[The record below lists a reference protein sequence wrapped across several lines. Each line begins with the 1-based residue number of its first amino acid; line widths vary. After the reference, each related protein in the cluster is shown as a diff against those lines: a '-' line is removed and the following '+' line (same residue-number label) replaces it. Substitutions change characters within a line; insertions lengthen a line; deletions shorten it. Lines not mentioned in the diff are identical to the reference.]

1 MVDKNKEATQLDE
14 RSDESAVALTEK
26 QLASLYKKSKKSGY
40 SLETLEEVYNRGLS
54 SWDES
59 TNQTPE
65 QYGFGRVNSFIA
77 GGYAMELDEDLLNES
92 TTALKKKAKKSGIPL
107 SILRQVYKRGVAAWR
122 TGHRPGTTPQQWA
135 LARVNS
141 FITKGSG
148 TWGKADK
155 DLAAKARKAKKKVN
169 EEAEMI
175 AEAMVAKYRTGDAR
189 TDARRE
195 KHFDRGTAM
204 NDDNPE
210 AYRDAPG
217 DKEARERGIPESEH
231 TKRYRRMYGEEH
243 CDCPDCMAE
252 RQSTN
257 PDDSSS
263 RFEGT
268 NSLVGIYKAMTPGQ
282 SNTFRAIKDVVRDVR
297 ESEEL
302 SEKATSRVQQ
312 RLMGAALAHKRGET
326 KSTSAQVRRLA
337 RTMTEKELEDFAR
350 TKHKGL
356 PERVEEETLQ
366 EATYKGKKVKLNKP
380 FRTSGGKK
388 KFAVYVDPDGDGK
401 AQIVR
406 FGDPNMSIK
415 KNQPARKKS
424 YCARS
429 RGIGKLNDKTSAN
442 YWSRKMWDC

>member
-1 MVDKNKEATQLDE
+1 MVDKNKEATQLVE

-40 SLETLEEVYNRGLS
+40 SLETLEEVYNRGVS
-54 SWDES
+54 SWNES

-77 GGYAMELDEDLLNES
+77 GGHAMKL
-92 TTALKKKAKKSGIPL
+92 
-107 SILRQVYKRGVAAWR
+107 
-122 TGHRPGTTPQQWA
+122 
-135 LARVNS
+135 
-141 FITKGSG
+141 
-148 TWGKADK
+148 DK
-155 DLAAKARKAKKKVN
+155 DLVEKEVWDEPNPKEGKSEKLSSEDKAAAKARAARAGRKYPNLVDNMWAAQRN
-169 EEAEMI
+169 EETCMQE
-175 AEAMVAKYRTGDAR
+175 
-189 TDARRE
+189 
-195 KHFDRGTAM
+195 
-204 NDDNPE
+204 PQ
-210 AYRDAPG
+210 
-217 DKEARERGIPESEH
+217 SE
-231 TKRYRRMYGEEH
+231 
-243 CDCPDCMAE
+243 D
-252 RQSTN
+252 S
-257 PDDSSS
+257 DDSSS

-268 NSLVGIYKAMTPGQ
+268 DSLVGIYKGMTPGQ
-282 SNTFRAIKDVVRDVR
+282 SNTFKAIKDVVRDIR

-302 SEKATSRVQQ
+302 SERATSRAQQ
-312 RLMGAALAHKRGET
+312 RLMGAALAYKRGE
-326 KSTSAQVRRLA
+326 SDSASDEVKRLA
-337 RTMTEKELEDFAR
+337 KNMSEKELEDFAR

-356 PERVEEETLQ
+356 PERVEEETLE

-415 KNQPARKKS
+415 KDQPGRKKS

-429 RGIGKLNDKTSAN
+429 KGIGKLNDKTSAN